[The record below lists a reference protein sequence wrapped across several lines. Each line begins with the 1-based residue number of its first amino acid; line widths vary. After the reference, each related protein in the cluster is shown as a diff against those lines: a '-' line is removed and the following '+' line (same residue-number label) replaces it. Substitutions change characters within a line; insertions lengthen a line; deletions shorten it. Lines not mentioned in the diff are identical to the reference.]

1 MNVSDELKIYI
12 NCKEHTGAF
21 LLTGKWGCGK
31 TYLIKKLKSEI
42 DSDNKV
48 MLIVSL
54 FGIDSVDMLTKT
66 IKEQVLKLFFGIT
79 EDNHN
84 IDFIQKIVNMISRF
98 SDKLSSIK
106 ANVSLTLNEFINIE
120 KKVEFFGKSKEIIL
134 VFDDFERSNLNTIE
148 LLGVIN
154 EFCENRQIKTI
165 VIADEEKI
173 ESDKEIGTK
182 SYKDFKE
189 KVIQSTCR
197 LSVNYDEVIANII
210 FELF

>member
-66 IKEQVLKLFFGIT
+66 IKEQVLKLFLGIT

>member
-54 FGIDSVDMLTKT
+54 FGIDSVYMLTKT
-66 IKEQVLKLFFGIT
+66 IKEQVLKLFLGIT